1 MADPNEVSHPVI
13 KVISA
18 IGVFFTTMDWGKA
31 AQAGAFLYTM
41 LLVFEWFWKK
51 LWRPF
56 LISRGWISVDFRYL
70 RDTIRDDTL
79 K

>member
-1 MADPNEVSHPVI
+1 MSDPTEVSHPII
-13 KVISA
+13 KGLSA
-18 IGVFFTTMDWGKA
+18 VGIWLTSLDWSKP

-41 LLVFEWFWKK
+41 ILVFEWFWKK

-56 LISRGWISVDFRYL
+56 LVQRGWITKDFKYL
-70 RDTIRDDTL
+70 RDTNRDDTL